1 MKNKVPKPRTAH
13 ARRSSQHADM
23 RRKNESVVLSHVR
36 RFEGLSSADI
46 ARRSGLAPQTVS
58 VLLRGLEEQG
68 LVKRGEVLR
77 GRRGQPAVPIL
88 INPDGGYGIGIEIG
102 WRHLDIVLIN
112 LNGEILAHHH
122 QEFDYPR
129 ADTLLDK
136 ITEGIDEVSAVLTP
150 ASRSRLVGAGIAM
163 PSMMSTNMYLLGAS
177 KEEATE
183 VGNLD
188 IQSEIERRIGC
199 PVVIAN
205 DGTSACRAECTYG
218 KGAQYG
224 DIVHIFI
231 STFVGAGIYL
241 DGRVIVG
248 RSGDA
253 ATIGSFMVPTEEGE
267 IKPLH
272 FTASVKAL
280 EDWITE
286 AGKPVTRLPPD
297 NWDWDAIEP
306 EVDKWI
312 AQASKGLALAIAN
325 SCTVFD
331 FSTAIIDGTLPRD
344 ILVRLVER
352 TQQNIAKLPI
362 ITFEPPLVTLGN
374 VGPSAPA
381 IGAANLPLYLA
392 YFAQESFGERW
403 RNGR

>member
-1 MKNKVPKPRTAH
+1 
-13 ARRSSQHADM
+13 M
-23 RRKNESVVLSHVR
+23 RRKNESVVLSQVR

-77 GRRGQPAVPIL
+77 GRRGQPAIPIL
-88 INPDGGYGIGIEIG
+88 INPDGGYGLGIEIG

-112 LNGEILAHHH
+112 LNGEILSHHH
-122 QEFDYPR
+122 QEFDYPH
-129 ADTLLDK
+129 ADALLDQ
-136 ITEGIDEVSAVLTP
+136 IANGVNEVSQVLTQSAHP
-150 ASRSRLVGAGIAM
+150 RLVGAGVAM
-163 PSMMSTNMYLLGAS
+163 PSMMSANMFLLGAS
-177 KEEATE
+177 KEDAAA
-183 VGNLD
+183 VGKLD
-188 IQSEIERRIGC
+188 MRAEIERRIGC
-199 PVVIAN
+199 PVVISN

-253 ATIGSFMVPTEEGE
+253 ATIGSFMVPNDAGE
-267 IKPLH
+267 IKALH

-280 EDWITE
+280 EDWISE
-286 AGKPVTRLPPD
+286 AGKSVSRLQPD
-297 NWDWDAIEP
+297 KWNWDEIEP
-306 EVDKWI
+306 EVKKWLS
-312 AQASKGLALAIAN
+312 QASKGLALAIAN
-325 SCTVFD
+325 SCTVID
-331 FSTAIIDGTLPRD
+331 FSTAIIDGTLPRE
-344 ILVRLVER
+344 ILMRLVDR

-362 ITFEPPLVTLGN
+362 HTFEPPLVTIGN
-374 VGPSAPA
+374 VGPHAPA

-392 YFAQESFGERW
+392 YFAQESFGESW
-403 RNGR
+403 RNSR

>member
-1 MKNKVPKPRTAH
+1 MDSRVSNSKTAR
-13 ARRSSQHADM
+13 ARRASQHADM

-68 LVKRGEVLR
+68 LVMRGEVLR

-88 INPDGGYGIGIEIG
+88 INPDGGYGLGIEIG

-112 LNGEILAHHH
+112 LNGEILAHDHL
-122 QEFDYPR
+122 EYDYPR
-129 ADTLLDK
+129 AETLLGMIED
-136 ITEGIDEVSAVLTP
+136 GISNVTGAISQVAR
-150 ASRSRLVGAGIAM
+150 ARLVGAGVAM
-163 PSMMSTNMYLLGAS
+163 PSLMSLNMFLLGAS
-177 KEEATE
+177 EQEAA
-183 VGNLD
+183 GIHNLD
-188 IQSEIERRIGC
+188 ICGELERRLGC
-199 PVVIAN
+199 PVVISN

-248 RSGDA
+248 RTGDA
-253 ATIGSFMVPTEEGE
+253 ATIGSFMVPNESGE
-267 IKPLH
+267 IKALH

-280 EDWITE
+280 EDWVAK
-286 AGKPVTRLPPD
+286 AGKPVLRTPPD
-297 NWDWDAIEP
+297 KWDWDAIAP
-306 EVDKWI
+306 EAEKWL
-312 AQASKGLALAIAN
+312 AEAAEGLALAIAN
-325 SCTVFD
+325 SCTVID
-331 FSTAIIDGTLPRD
+331 FSTAIIDGTIPRD
-344 ILVRLVER
+344 ILRRLVEQ

-362 ITFEPPLVTLGN
+362 QTFEPPLVTIGN
-374 VGPSAPA
+374 IGPRAPA

-392 YFAQESFGERW
+392 YFAQESFGEKW